1 MTTLSTRIPEN
12 LEEEFEEFREE
23 EKLDKSVALRKLMS
37 EGLEE
42 WKKER
47 ALKLLREG
55 KTTLSRAAEIADM
68 NIWDFAE
75 LVKKEKV
82 TWVKDERVKEDIRV
96 A

>member
-1 MTTLSTRIPEN
+1 MPTLSTRIPED
-12 LEEEFEEFREE
+12 LEEEFEEFRKE

-42 WKKER
+42 WKRHR
-47 ALKLLREG
+47 ALKLLNEG
-55 KTTLSRAAEIADM
+55 RVTFSRAAEIADM
-68 NIWDFAE
+68 NVWDFAE
-75 LVKKEKV
+75 LVRKEKI